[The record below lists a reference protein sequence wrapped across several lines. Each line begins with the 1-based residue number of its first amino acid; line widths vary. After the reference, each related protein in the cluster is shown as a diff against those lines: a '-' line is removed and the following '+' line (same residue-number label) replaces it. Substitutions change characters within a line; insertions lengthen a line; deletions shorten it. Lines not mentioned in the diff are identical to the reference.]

1 MMILEDLQQRF
12 REMQGQAGV
21 RAVFG
26 DVIEI
31 EGRKVIPVAA
41 VAYGFGY
48 GGGQAPKSG
57 ENGATRGGGGGGVR
71 IEPPALVELAGRALS
86 PPGIGGVA
94 RPSAP
99 PRPIHSPP
107 DRESGRRRIATGRAG
122 WHHHLRKQV

>member
-57 ENGATRGGGGGGVR
+57 ENGATGGGGGGGVR
-71 IEPPALVELAGRALS
+71 IEPLALVEVEGGKLKVQPIVNVTRLAAMGMLLVAWNVFWITRTMRAAAKAKAAS
-86 PPGIGGVA
+86 
-94 RPSAP
+94 
-99 PRPIHSPP
+99 
-107 DRESGRRRIATGRAG
+107 
-122 WHHHLRKQV
+122 